1 MNIDLRTTVI
11 TYVFINYICAAITC
25 SIWLHNKDKFQGLQL
40 IFLDFILQSIGLTL
54 ASFQNFIPDM
64 LSIFV
69 ANNLMYLGAM
79 LFPFA
84 IGQFSGIAI
93 KKWHYRL
100 AFPVFAILYGYF
112 TFVTPNVR
120 IRLIVFTLMVIPIFL
135 HTAYLVFKR
144 ADPQHRTYTLRI
156 GIAQLLLTV
165 IHGFRTLWAYLSP
178 SFPEYYHY
186 DQIEAILVIL
196 SQLLTIYVLFAV
208 TQMIQMKLLNQLDN
222 YISRTE
228 QLLDKTNKLA
238 TIDDLT
244 QVFNRRKTENDLA
257 MAIINFNLY
266 HHPLSVLMID
276 IDHFKRFNDT
286 YGHDIGDRVLID
298 VAHVLKAN
306 IRNTD
311 IIGRW
316 GGEEFL
322 IVLQQSDIK
331 AAEAVG
337 IKLVEAVRDISLH
350 YCTSPE
356 NVSVSIGCAEAEK
369 FDTLD
374 KFIKRA
380 DVAMYNAKKSGRD
393 RVVISE

>member
-1 MNIDLRTTVI
+1 
-11 TYVFINYICAAITC
+11 
-25 SIWLHNKDKFQGLQL
+25 
-40 IFLDFILQSIGLTL
+40 LT
-54 ASFQNFIPDM
+54 S
-64 LSIFV
+64 
-69 ANNLMYLGAM
+69 
-79 LFPFA
+79 
-84 IGQFSGIAI
+84 
-93 KKWHYRL
+93 
-100 AFPVFAILYGYF
+100 
-112 TFVTPNVR
+112 
-120 IRLIVFTLMVIPIFL
+120 
-135 HTAYLVFKR
+135 
-144 ADPQHRTYTLRI
+144 
-156 GIAQLLLTV
+156 
-165 IHGFRTLWAYLSP
+165 
-178 SFPEYYHY
+178 
-186 DQIEAILVIL
+186 
-196 SQLLTIYVLFAV
+196 
-208 TQMIQMKLLNQLDN
+208 
-222 YISRTE
+222 
-228 QLLDKTNKLA
+228 
-238 TIDDLT
+238 
-244 QVFNRRKTENDLA
+244 
-257 MAIINFNLY
+257 
-266 HHPLSVLMID
+266 
-276 IDHFKRFNDT
+276 